1 MIHDFFSL
9 TKPQQTIWLSEQFV
23 NEPINNIIGTMYFNS
38 DININILKKATN
50 LVVKNNDAM
59 RTVLFE
65 KDGHIMQFFDDFKPF
80 EIDVL
85 DLSSETDEYIK
96 NICNNFY
103 TSKFELLNNRLF
115 DFIILILPNN
125 EICMIGKF
133 HHIIAD
139 AWSLGLVIDNIAINY
154 SNLALN
160 LNYPISPNSYIDFI
174 NREQKYLNSD
184 VYEKNKIF
192 WTDKLKDFNPIS
204 LKSSSS
210 VSYIA
215 NRKSFDLTKEQSCKI
230 DKFCH
235 NNSISPYVL
244 FASALN
250 IYLYR
255 SSMQEDITITTPVL
269 NRIGKEKQTMGMF
282 INMISMRINNNPN
295 MTIHELLQLI
305 SSNSISLFKNSK
317 CPYIDVLTNLRKQ
330 NPSLNNKSYNIVYSF
345 QNMRPNK
352 QIEGLVDYR
361 VEWNFTGYSADQ
373 LAINVTDIN
382 DNGNYSI
389 SYDYL
394 VDLFSDTEIEYL
406 NNRILTILY
415 EIINSDLNTKI
426 SELNIIDFNEK
437 NKLLNEFNNTYF
449 AYDDTST
456 IISLFEEIV
465 FQNPN
470 NIALKFGEAEFTYS
484 GLNNLANIIAKKILD
499 RNIKNSKIAIMCDK
513 SELMV
518 ASLLGILK
526 SGNCYIP
533 IDPSYPEK
541 RIAYI
546 LDDSN
551 AELFITTNKYINK
564 YNFNNSVTLD
574 NLCYSVNVDNIN
586 YSSPDN
592 LAYIIY
598 TSGTTGNPKGVTIKH
613 KNIVNTLIWR
623 KNLYSFDENDRILQ
637 IPSFSFDSSVE
648 DIFTPLISGSQLI
661 IPTISKMDV
670 NIISKD
676 LLENKIT
683 HFLVVPSLYKIL
695 LKEKT
700 DCLKSLRIIT
710 IAGESFSMSLINEHF
725 KKLPNVRIINE
736 YGPTENSVCSTYY
749 EITPQDKKVLIGK
762 PINNCNCYCLDI
774 NKHLLPIGCEGE
786 LYVSGP
792 GLSSGYLN
800 KSDITN
806 KRFTENPFH
815 NKYKLYNTGDI
826 VKINFDGNMEFIER
840 SDNQVKLHGFRIE
853 LKEIESVILENSS
866 VSDALVLI
874 QNINDEKQILVAYI
888 IGENIDDN
896 QIYLNLREKLP
907 YYMIPKLV
915 KLDKFPL
922 TPNGKI
928 DRKKL
933 PIPQIKTSKLTPPK
947 NDLEEKILNICK
959 EVLENTNIGVLD
971 DLFTTANADSLSILT
986 ISSKLFN
993 IGIDVGIQDFYKY
1006 PTVREIASNIMNH
1019 DTTKINSDKN
1029 IVKPFITASPE
1040 FDLNDVHFNFN
1051 NVLLTGSTGFLG
1063 IHILDNLL
1071 KNTSCTIYCLIRE
1084 KNKISPEDRLTN
1096 LLAYYFDNTYY
1107 DNYKNRIIIIN
1118 SELSSNNL
1126 GIGIH
1131 LYNELKEKVDCII
1144 NCAGNTRHYGDYN
1157 VFTKENIQSVQNL
1170 IEFAK
1175 TANIVFN
1182 HISTTNVCGNYLV
1195 DNSIKYNFTENDLYI
1210 GQNYEDN
1217 VYIRSKF
1224 EAEKLIIEEEYKG
1237 LNANIFRLG
1246 NLMGRYTDGMFQKN
1260 KFDNAYYTRLLALA
1274 KIEHLPDNLKNQILE
1289 FSPIDNVSDAI
1300 IKLLSIPN
1308 LNKKIFHIFSDK
1320 LINISTLLDV
1330 FNKFNVHCKF
1340 VTPDV
1345 FVRYLSRREN
1355 ENILKYII
1363 TDINSNRKFDYESG
1377 ITVNNNI
1384 TKQYLSKLGFSF
1396 NNIDEDYLIRFF
1408 TSTNFTS
1415 DLNL

>member
-1 MIHDFFSL
+1 MMHDFFSL

-103 TSKFELLNNRLF
+103 TTKFELLNSRLF
-115 DFIILILPNN
+115 DFIILILPSN

-192 WTDKLKDFNPIS
+192 WTDKLKDFSPIS

-215 NRKSFDLTKEQSCKI
+215 NRKSFNLTKEQSGKI

-295 MTIHELLQLI
+295 MAIHELLQLI

-394 VDLFSDTEIEYL
+394 IDLFSDTEIEYL

-456 IISLFEEIV
+456 IINLFEEIV
-465 FQNPN
+465 LQNPN
-470 NIALKFGEAEFTYS
+470 NIALKFGDAEFTYS

-499 RNIKNSKIAIMCDK
+499 KNIKNSKIAIMCDK

-518 ASLLGILK
+518 AGLLGILK

-564 YNFNNSVTLD
+564 YNFNNSVILD

-725 KKLPNVRIINE
+725 EKLPNVRIINE

-749 EITPQDKKVLIGK
+749 EITPKDKKVLIGK

-800 KSDITN
+800 KADITN
-806 KRFTENPFH
+806 EKFTENPFH

-866 VSDALVLI
+866 VSDSLVLI

-933 PIPQIKTSKLTPPK
+933 PIPQIKTSKVTPPK
-947 NDLEEKILNICK
+947 NDLEEKILNICR

-1019 DTTKINSDKN
+1019 DTTKINSEKN

-1071 KNTSCTIYCLIRE
+1071 KNTSCNIYCLIRE

-1107 DNYKNRIIIIN
+1107 NNYKNRIIIIN

-1126 GIGIH
+1126 GIDIH

-1157 VFTKENIQSVQNL
+1157 VFAKENIQSVQNL

-1308 LNKKIFHIFSDK
+1308 LSKKIFHIFSDK
-1320 LINISTLLDV
+1320 LINISTLLNV

-1340 VTPDV
+1340 VTSDV
-1345 FVRYLSRREN
+1345 FVRYLSKREN

-1377 ITVNNNI
+1377 ITVNNDI